1 MKRLLVGW
9 IVLNMMMIVAPLGM
23 MAQSSFM
30 SYSEN
35 KEEGCIEDLDGAG
48 GVRILSKRSDLVV
61 TVNNAPSAKITPK
74 GKRAD
79 GYYVYDV
86 VVNRSD
92 TKTPKIEINKRGD
105 IDKIDFV
112 VNTKADFFL
121 AFVVNEVEKPIRCE
135 DQTKANDVITNAK
148 LAELE
153 INSPIEDLQIDCP
166 KELGATIT
174 SSKKSTDKSITI
186 TTITFPVEQIV
197 STKKRLS
204 TLQAELNAIDE
215 RIKQEFEKPKMTDK
229 QRDELSVSRD
239 EKYAELEKTEEF
251 FARITHIDL
260 FAKGTNRLT
269 IDISEAAPRKKFCWG
284 VLLRTVVVKE
294 HVTDFNAKFSEGARL
309 FSLREYDNARRNFI
323 AAKNAKDAPGDLLP
337 SVMRNIADCDTCILY
352 DRLSRGALTRM
363 KEMRQAGSG
372 NQKEVVRYASA
383 ASEFLSVLN
392 KYNPCDFY
400 TERIEKLDKM
410 VEEMPLDVKFTI
422 TQWVQSVAGYAEGG
436 RLARVEI
443 WADSGKKMPSYKEF
457 QTDKKFKQMI
467 GNDAR
472 YKLLG
477 ESNNQGEI
485 EVHLNR
491 KALPNGLFF
500 RPVGYGNRIAI
511 KYMDVKEI
519 MRQSEGDYMK
529 RQFRLKMYVDKK

>member
-1 MKRLLVGW
+1 M
-9 IVLNMMMIVAPLGM
+9 
-23 MAQSSFM
+23 
-30 SYSEN
+30 
-35 KEEGCIEDLDGAG
+35 
-48 GVRILSKRSDLVV
+48 
-61 TVNNAPSAKITPK
+61 
-74 GKRAD
+74 
-79 GYYVYDV
+79 
-86 VVNRSD
+86 
-92 TKTPKIEINKRGD
+92 
-105 IDKIDFV
+105 
-112 VNTKADFFL
+112 
-121 AFVVNEVEKPIRCE
+121 
-135 DQTKANDVITNAK
+135 
-148 LAELE
+148 
-153 INSPIEDLQIDCP
+153 
-166 KELGATIT
+166 
-174 SSKKSTDKSITI
+174 
-186 TTITFPVEQIV
+186 
-197 STKKRLS
+197 
-204 TLQAELNAIDE
+204 
-215 RIKQEFEKPKMTDK
+215 
-229 QRDELSVSRD
+229 
-239 EKYAELEKTEEF
+239 
-251 FARITHIDL
+251 
-260 FAKGTNRLT
+260 
-269 IDISEAAPRKKFCWG
+269 
-284 VLLRTVVVKE
+284 
-294 HVTDFNAKFSEGARL
+294 
-309 FSLREYDNARRNFI
+309 
-323 AAKNAKDAPGDLLP
+323 
-337 SVMRNIADCDTCILY
+337 
-352 DRLSRGALTRM
+352 
-363 KEMRQAGSG
+363 
-372 NQKEVVRYASA
+372 
-383 ASEFLSVLN
+383 LN

>member
-204 TLQAELNAIDE
+204 TL
-215 RIKQEFEKPKMTDK
+215 
-229 QRDELSVSRD
+229 
-239 EKYAELEKTEEF
+239 EKTEAL

-392 KYNPCDFY
+392 KYNSCDFY
-400 TERIEKLDKM
+400 TERIEKLDSM

-477 ESNNQGEI
+477 ESNNQGVI